1 MSQSQNKF
9 IIGYSVVTL
18 IGAGIL
24 GYLCYSAYSSF
35 DESESKLKGD
45 QVALENLQKA
55 ALYPKQEN
63 VDAKRKQVDA
73 FVAEVNKLHSSL
85 VAYQSPLDYEIP
97 GDKVSEK
104 LGEFKARL
112 ELTAKSRKIELP
124 KDFSLGLARYLTGAP
139 LKEAAPQVNY
149 LATSV
154 DTLLTILVNNGVTK
168 INEVQCPEMPYEKDT
183 TPPPVDPKKKKPAT
197 PPSPA
202 PAPAPVK
209 STKPTPK
216 SDPTALDETRV
227 LSRYKINLQF
237 TGSEK
242 SVQACLNQIASMP
255 EGGPF
260 FAVNLMR
267 IENESHQGPSKA
279 FNITPSPVP
288 PDAADPVAPDSS
300 ALIDSKYI
308 IGNEKISVFMDIDV
322 LRFKD
327 LEGAADSEAPPAVK

>member
-18 IGAGIL
+18 VGAGIL
-24 GYLCYSAYSSF
+24 GYLCFSAYSSY
-35 DESESKLKGD
+35 DEAQLKLKDG
-45 QVALENLQKA
+45 QTSLENLQKA
-55 ALYPKQEN
+55 PLYPNDGN
-63 VDAKRKQVDA
+63 VEAKRKQVDA
-73 FVAEVNKLHSSL
+73 FTAEVDKLHNSM
-85 VAYQSPLDYEIP
+85 VAYQTPLDNDTP
-97 GDKVSEK
+97 ADKVSEK

-124 KDFSLGLARYLTGAP
+124 KDFSLGLSRYLTGAP

-154 DTLLTILVNNGVTK
+154 NTLLTILVNNGVTK
-168 INEVQCPEMPYEKDT
+168 INEIQCPELPYEKDT
-183 TPPPVDPKKKKPAT
+183 TPPPAPVDPKKKKPAT
-197 PPSPA
+197 PPAAA
-202 PAPAPVK
+202 PAKGAKANAKTETV
-209 STKPTPK
+209 
-216 SDPTALDETRV
+216 ALDESKV
-227 LSRYKINLQF
+227 LSRYKIHLQF
-237 TGSEK
+237 TGAEK
-242 SVQACLNQIASMP
+242 AVQECLNQIASLP

-288 PDAADPVAPDSS
+288 PDAADPAASDNS

-308 IGNEKISVFMDIDV
+308 IGNEKISVYMDIDL

-327 LEGAADSEAPPAVK
+327 LEASSEAEAPPATK